1 VPVPPCHR
9 AVMEEHLSYRVRMS
23 AEVREWLAALPGE
36 DEQTARLVGSAVT
49 VLFAGGMLGP
59 PLVTPLESLL
69 RTEHPGSA
77 LDHSYQRQL
86 ELLQVVRRSVADL
99 ATERRRL
106 GEGDLGQE
114 PLARRY
120 EELVAEERQA
130 ILSSERL
137 MARVDAFRTRKG
149 AVKAGYTA
157 ALADQRLR
165 EALAEPDAP
174 GLEPARAAADE
185 LLRTAADLEHQL
197 GAAPETVREL
207 RLETVDLRLLFAAES
222 PDTAT
227 LLVAGTADDWA
238 EWYEEA
244 VPLAWA
250 ELQKDDFVAY
260 DKATFLAEY
269 FPGEETEIEDAAAR
283 LIELNRGL

>member
-1 VPVPPCHR
+1 MPVPPCHR
-9 AVMEEHLSYRVRMS
+9 AVMEEHLIYRVRMS

-137 MARVDAFRTRKG
+137 R
-149 AVKAGYTA
+149 
-157 ALADQRLR
+157 
-165 EALAEPDAP
+165 
-174 GLEPARAAADE
+174 
-185 LLRTAADLEHQL
+185 
-197 GAAPETVREL
+197 
-207 RLETVDLRLLFAAES
+207 
-222 PDTAT
+222 
-227 LLVAGTADDWA
+227 
-238 EWYEEA
+238 
-244 VPLAWA
+244 
-250 ELQKDDFVAY
+250 
-260 DKATFLAEY
+260 
-269 FPGEETEIEDAAAR
+269 
-283 LIELNRGL
+283 